1 MFVDDFYYDYNF
13 INFHED
19 LSYGPFE
26 EPDQD
31 LVGTGDG
38 MPAPRGHPAVPSMG
52 SLVPATEP
60 PAATEEG
67 ALGPW
72 SPSPWPSQASHSP
85 PPPSEL
91 TPENSLVSFL
101 PEEDAPI
108 GAPDLGLPS
117 LPWPRVSPDDV
128 QMSATSGSQNDLV
141 GEDSQR
147 QLPPPWW
154 DRTNEVSEDDEEPGG
169 HRVPHLP
176 LRPSPM
182 LPPLSPVGST
192 HSSPG
197 PDVVELWT
205 GGTVAWEPV
214 LEGGLG
220 PGDSKLRPTVE
231 VAPPPPPPI
240 SPPPEMEG
248 RDSPLQLGTS
258 NSPTP
263 GQGSWDLQ
271 PVAVWGTFLPMTLTG
286 LGHTP
291 EPEPAP
297 SPGPKGQPE
306 SLKPEVPLSSG
317 LLSMPACD
325 SPANSH
331 RGPETQLL
339 APSLAEVGPPVD
351 PLAARNASWQAGDW
365 SEASGA
371 GRVGGDFAW
380 GCLRNINQCGHEAW
394 PESSRPCGI
403 EDCEPIQPSRE
414 SPNPW
419 LSAKVRWGGEGNG
432 EWDCQTI
439 KAMALAGSICSL
451 GSGAMWSLRILRP
464 QDAILEPGLC
474 WELARGSQPHD
485 TLLTDVWPQGRR
497 GRGPGP

>member
-154 DRTNEVSEDDEEPGG
+154 DRTNEVSEDDEEHGG

-231 VAPPPPPPI
+231 VAPPPPPI

-380 GCLRNINQCGHEAW
+380 DLGDCCL
-394 PESSRPCGI
+394 
-403 EDCEPIQPSRE
+403 
-414 SPNPW
+414 
-419 LSAKVRWGGEGNG
+419 V
-432 EWDCQTI
+432 
-439 KAMALAGSICSL
+439 
-451 GSGAMWSLRILRP
+451 
-464 QDAILEPGLC
+464 
-474 WELARGSQPHD
+474 
-485 TLLTDVWPQGRR
+485 
-497 GRGPGP
+497 